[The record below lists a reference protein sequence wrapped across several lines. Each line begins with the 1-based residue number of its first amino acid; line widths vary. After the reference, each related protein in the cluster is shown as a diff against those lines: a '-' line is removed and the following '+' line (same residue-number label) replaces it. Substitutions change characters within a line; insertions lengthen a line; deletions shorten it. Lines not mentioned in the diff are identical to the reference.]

1 MASAANDDVVVAN
14 LDSGDVMAFY
24 VVDLNEPDI
33 PHIPVIFDAYER
45 SVPQEALDV
54 TAKVHDVI
62 NQLKQSSAAPQ
73 LDKVQAG
80 IPTHTLYL
88 PSTIDIN
95 GSQFDISSVDKILG
109 MSNIANM
116 SAVSNFIKLALLPS
130 VMEQIS
136 ATIHQRWKFLFSN
149 ISLTIQ
155 TNFADGSKAQWVLI
169 NPWESLAPYRYIIGS
184 AKNSNNENI
193 NEGFDGVSDVSSNA
207 YDLYQGYGN
216 ISSSMFFRLECF
228 KYQIEYSFGQ
238 RGRSQI
244 CFKKY

>member
-1 MASAANDDVVVAN
+1 
-14 LDSGDVMAFY
+14 
-24 VVDLNEPDI
+24 
-33 PHIPVIFDAYER
+33 
-45 SVPQEALDV
+45 
-54 TAKVHDVI
+54 
-62 NQLKQSSAAPQ
+62 
-73 LDKVQAG
+73 
-80 IPTHTLYL
+80 LYL

-116 SAVSNFIKLALLPS
+116 SAVSNFIKLTLLPS

-169 NPWESLAPYRYIIGS
+169 NPWKSLAPYRYIIGS

-193 NEGFDGVSDVSSNA
+193 NEGFDGVSDVSSIHTICIRA
-207 YDLYQGYGN
+207 MVIFHLP
-216 ISSSMFFRLECF
+216 C
-228 KYQIEYSFGQ
+228 SFG
-238 RGRSQI
+238 
-244 CFKKY
+244 